1 VNDRIATP
9 LRTPQRA
16 LAVGAHPDDIE
27 FGAGGTLARWA
38 EDGCE
43 VSLLILTDGS
53 KGSWN
58 PNEDQPAL
66 VARRQLEQANAA
78 AQIGV
83 RGQII
88 FGGSIDGE
96 LESGVRQRVQVTA
109 AIRRLRPDVV
119 LGHDPWKRYRLHPD
133 HRHAG
138 LLITDAVV
146 AARDPLFF
154 PEIAI
159 PPHRP
164 STLLLFEA
172 DEVDHAEAIDRSVEK
187 KIAAL
192 LAHRSQFTTTMEISA
207 DPIAAEE
214 ETNAFDRRIRDEA
227 EAVGRQFGIGLGEGF
242 KRIDDL

>member
-1 VNDRIATP
+1 M
-9 LRTPQRA
+9 
-16 LAVGAHPDDIE
+16 
-27 FGAGGTLARWA
+27 
-38 EDGCE
+38 
-43 VSLLILTDGS
+43 
-53 KGSWN
+53 
-58 PNEDQPAL
+58 
-66 VARRQLEQANAA
+66 
-78 AQIGV
+78 GV

-133 HRHAG
+133 HRNAG
-138 LLITDAVV
+138 LLVTDAVV

-172 DEVDHAEAIDRSVEK
+172 DEVDHAEAIGRSIEK
-187 KIAAL
+187 KVAAL

-207 DPIAAEE
+207 DPISAEKD
-214 ETNAFDRRIRDEA
+214 TNAFDRRIRDEA